1 MFKYNYYKAK
11 DVHDVCMRLSESKE
25 KGRIIAGGTD
35 VLVQIR
41 EQDKHW
47 EGVEL
52 LIDIT
57 GLSSELGS
65 ICETETE
72 VHIGA
77 MATHT
82 MIEQSEII
90 QNHLPFL
97 SVACGTV
104 GSPQIRNMGTIGGS
118 ICNASPAADPLTP
131 LVACDTTVVIQGL
144 QGIRMVRLVDFY
156 LGKGKIDLE
165 VGEFVT
171 KFIVQKLP
179 KEAKTQFVKLGRR
192 KALAI
197 SRLNVAIVV
206 LMNQETGVIKEA
218 RIAPGC
224 VFIKP
229 ERVTKAEEA
238 LLGQKPS
245 KELFS
250 EVGKLVSEVMI
261 ERTGV
266 RWSTEYKKPAL
277 EGVVEEALLLV
288 TRKDV

>member
-11 DVHDVCMRLSESKE
+11 NVQDVCSHLSKLNE
-25 KGRIIAGGTD
+25 KSRIIAGGTD

-41 EQDKHW
+41 EQDENWKD
-47 EGVEL
+47 VEL
-52 LIDIT
+52 LIDVM
-57 GLSSELGS
+57 GLTSELGY
-65 ICETETE
+65 IYETDTE

-77 MATHT
+77 LATHT
-82 MIEQSEII
+82 RIEESEII
-90 QNHLPFL
+90 KTYIPFL
-97 SVACGTV
+97 SVACGMV

-118 ICNASPAADPLTP
+118 ICNASPAADPITP
-131 LVACDTTVVIQGL
+131 LVACDTTVIIQGME
-144 QGIRMVRLVDFY
+144 GTRTVSLVDFY
-156 LGKGKIDLE
+156 LGKGKINLE
-165 VGEFVT
+165 PGEFVI

-179 KEAKTQFVKLGRR
+179 EGVKTQFLKLGRR

-197 SRLNVAIVV
+197 SRLNVAIALVMDEV
-206 LMNQETGVIKEA
+206 TGVISKA

-224 VFIKP
+224 IFIKP
-229 ERVTKAEEA
+229 ERITNAEEA
-238 LLGQKPS
+238 LIGEIPS
-245 KELFS
+245 KELFV

-277 EGVVEEALLLV
+277 EGMVEEALLLV